1 MIRVRLSSAVEIKVP
16 HLCSMRAQMV
26 LWLTPGHQKAEE
38 LIETM
43 VSPSGFE
50 PETY

>member
-1 MIRVRLSSAVEIKVP
+1 MTRPNESKCEALSHP
-16 HLCSMRAQMV
+16 NL
-26 LWLTPGHQKAEE
+26 
-38 LIETM
+38 LISL

>member
-1 MIRVRLSSAVEIKVP
+1 MNVRVNNVSTPYQRINAEVENILKN
-16 HLCSMRAQMV
+16 
-26 LWLTPGHQKAEE
+26 
-38 LIETM
+38 M

>member
-1 MIRVRLSSAVEIKVP
+1 MLECNQRRTVV
-16 HLCSMRAQMV
+16 
-26 LWLTPGHQKAEE
+26 AECRNIQAG
-38 LIETM
+38 LIITITNM